1 MAKKQ
6 MIEPFRDVKITFTT
20 TNAASIEAH
29 KACIR
34 VVEKFES
41 SLADGGT
48 VPATVTGG
56 VQTLNQPNRVVNY
69 AMSYS
74 TPTYTFVIADEDTGN

>member
-29 KACIR
+29 AACVNLVR
-34 VVEKFES
+34 KFEGE
-41 SLADGGT
+41 LADGKAVATPIAGT
-48 VPATVTGG
+48 ES
-56 VQTLNQPNRVVNY
+56 LNQPNRVVNY
-69 AMSYS
+69 SMAYAD
-74 TPTYTFVIADEDTGN
+74 PVYTFTIASEDAGN